1 MEFLNKTKENL
12 TAAQVCFEN
21 GLFNACANRAYYA
34 ALQAAIAALAHKGIR
49 RDKIDHGQVQADFS
63 NELINRRKIYPAKLK
78 SYLPD
83 IQFVRNKADYTDGN
97 VGRKVVSQLLSK
109 VREMSGLIE
118 KEVTDGKF

>member
-1 MEFLNKTKENL
+1 MEFLNKAKENL

-63 NELINRRKIYPAKLK
+63 GELIRRRKIYPAQFK
-78 SYLPD
+78 SYLSD
-83 IQFVRNKADYTDGN
+83 VQFIRDKADYTDKN
-97 VGRKVVSQLLSK
+97 INRKIAGRLLPK
-109 VREMSGLIE
+109 LKELIDLIE
-118 KEVTDGKF
+118 KEICR

>member
-97 VGRKVVSQLLSK
+97 VGRKVVSQLLM
-109 VREMSGLIE
+109 EM
-118 KEVTDGKF
+118 